1 MLNFYDFV
9 KTHPVEIR
17 QFSCKDLL
25 FLINECPPNFIKGE
39 DWTEH
44 NVFLYVT
51 SGRHDLYSRERT
63 WNLDTGSTVFVKK
76 GALGIKKVDEDSFCA
91 LMFYVPDEY
100 IRTFIRENNAVLPP
114 VDLSI
119 ISNDKILP
127 VQTTAIMTA
136 FYESVLPY
144 FSLTTQPPENLIELK
159 FRELLLNIISNQ
171 DNKELTAFFYR
182 LALTNA
188 DDLKEIME
196 CNCLYN
202 LQLHEYARLC
212 HRSLSSFKRDFHA
225 AYGMAPGRWLLE
237 KRLEAAARLLVCSEN
252 PVIDVALESGF
263 KNITHFDRVFKQHYN
278 TSPLRYRKH
287 HVPVHASIA

>member
-1 MLNFYDFV
+1 M
-9 KTHPVEIR
+9 
-17 QFSCKDLL
+17 
-25 FLINECPPNFIKGE
+25 
-39 DWTEH
+39 
-44 NVFLYVT
+44 
-51 SGRHDLYSRERT
+51 
-63 WNLDTGSTVFVKK
+63 
-76 GALGIKKVDEDSFCA
+76 DEDFFCA

-100 IRTFIRENNAVLPP
+100 IRSFIRENNSVLPP

-127 VQTTAIMTA
+127 IQTTAIMTA

-144 FSLTTQPPENLIELK
+144 FSLSTQPPENLIELK
-159 FRELLLNIISNQ
+159 FRELLLNIISNK

-182 LALTNA
+182 LASTNV

-202 LQLHEYARLC
+202 LQLNEYARLC
-212 HRSLSSFKRDFHA
+212 HRSLSSFKRDFQS

-252 PVIDVALESGF
+252 QVMDVATESGF
-263 KNITHFDRVFKQHYN
+263 KNIHHLDRVFKHHYN
-278 TSPLRYRKH
+278 ISPLQYRKH
-287 HVPVHASIA
+287 HVPAHASIA